1 MAPRGQRSF
10 QQLEV
15 RLGRGA
21 DRDDLGALPDQ
32 SRELVQGW
40 CVDKIDYIWKMHDIK
55 LTVDMC
61 DSKKKYKGVWLDGPC
76 TAPDYDGVPCARSIT
91 VDIATGSV
99 MKQYKGPSPLEP
111 LC

>member
-1 MAPRGQRSF
+1 
-10 QQLEV
+10 
-15 RLGRGA
+15 
-21 DRDDLGALPDQ
+21 
-32 SRELVQGW
+32 
-40 CVDKIDYIWKMHDIK
+40 MHDIK

>member
-1 MAPRGQRSF
+1 MPTLRHAPPHAAPRRPHTP
-10 QQLEV
+10 
-15 RLGRGA
+15 RPTPHAPR
-21 DRDDLGALPDQ
+21 P
-32 SRELVQGW
+32 QGW